1 MNRSNEQR
9 NAEVGKTLE
18 MLDKMPKIEVN
29 HHFRARLMQ
38 RIDALEVK
46 QSTGAAVFGGAFS
59 PKLAFMTLLLVLNV
73 ASAVM
78 MYMHQSPQSAGS
90 SAAVAESLNEDYG
103 GPALS
108 YYDDQSAV
116 NR

>member
-1 MNRSNEQR
+1 MNRTNEQR
-9 NAEVGKTLE
+9 NAEVTKTLE

-29 HHFRARLMQ
+29 HHFRARLLQ
-38 RIDALEVK
+38 RIDAMEVK
-46 QSTGAAVFGGAFS
+46 QSSGAIVFGGAFS
-59 PKLAFMTLLLVLNV
+59 PKLALMTLLLVLNI

-78 MYMHQSPQSAGS
+78 MYMHQTPQLTGS
-90 SAAVAESLNEDYG
+90 SGAVAESMNEDYG